1 MRPFVHVHVGRG
13 VQDALARSLPFAVVL
28 LHVANAG
35 VLADPEAVDTVVLG
49 LLVARVMDAAACDD
63 GDIGVVADMKIVID
77 HVGQSRFGDDDGNMN
92 GFVLRARG
100 DSDFDALLVRERVDG
115 DVRARMALDQLAVLA
130 DIESASRHAVQIG
143 NLLEQFLV
151 KSGKICH
158 DVSPYR
164 IASSS
169 WKSR

>member
-1 MRPFVHVHVGRG
+1 
-13 VQDALARSLPFAVVL
+13 
-28 LHVANAG
+28 
-35 VLADPEAVDTVVLG
+35 
-49 LLVARVMDAAACDD
+49 MD
-63 GDIGVVADMKIVID
+63 
-77 HVGQSRFGDDDGNMN
+77 
-92 GFVLRARG
+92 GFVLRAGG
-100 DSDFDALLVRERVDG
+100 DSDFDTLFVRKRIDG
-115 DVRARMALDQLAVLA
+115 DVRARMALDQLTVLA
-130 DIESASRHAVQIG
+130 NIESASRHAVQIG